1 MRIAIFLVKRFVAMV
16 ITVASVIAIGY
27 IMMFYSPGGFFSA
40 SGVENALSS
49 VASENPQLY
58 QQIINEFNARYGLNL
73 PLWRQILLYVWH
85 SLTFN
90 FGYSMQNPSVKII
103 STLKSSFPVSA
114 ELAFGSVLLALVI
127 GIPLG
132 VVAAL
137 KQNTWIDYVI
147 SGASLYGQA
156 VPAFVTAVLLVLLFG
171 VVWQN
176 ILPINGWGHF
186 NNAILPVIALGIGAI
201 GTVTKYMRVSLIEAM
216 RQDYIRTAYAKGVAF
231 RRIVLRHGVRNALTA
246 LITVAGPMFAFT
258 VVNTIFVENVFGI
271 PGLGSQLNT
280 AFTNDDFPLAIT
292 SIFILGSMVLISNL
306 IVDIL
311 YSVLDPRVRLE

>member
-216 RQDYIRTAYAKGVAF
+216 RQDYIRTAYAKG
-231 RRIVLRHGVRNALTA
+231 LS
-246 LITVAGPMFAFT
+246 LIHISSPR
-258 VVNTIFVENVFGI
+258 
-271 PGLGSQLNT
+271 
-280 AFTNDDFPLAIT
+280 DF
-292 SIFILGSMVLISNL
+292 F
-306 IVDIL
+306 
-311 YSVLDPRVRLE
+311 